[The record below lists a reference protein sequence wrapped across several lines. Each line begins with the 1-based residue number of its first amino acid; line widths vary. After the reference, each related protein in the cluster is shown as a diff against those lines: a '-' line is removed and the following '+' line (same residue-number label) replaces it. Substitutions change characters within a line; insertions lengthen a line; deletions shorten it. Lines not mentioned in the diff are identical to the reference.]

1 MGNLQYYEYPPVGLI
16 GIAEMD
22 GAVSHLFFAGEAPPA
37 GFTVAE
43 SPILRET
50 ATQLTEYFGGKR
62 RAFDLPLA
70 PRGTDFMLS
79 VWKTLRDI
87 PFGETRSYKEIAA
100 RVGKPKA
107 SRAVG
112 MANNRNPIAILIPC
126 HRVIGANGG
135 LVGYAGG
142 LSVKR
147 FLLDLESGRATV

>member
-1 MGNLQYYEYPPVGLI
+1 M
-16 GIAEMD
+16 AETD
-22 GAVSHLFFAGEAPPA
+22 GAVSHLFFAGEAAPA
-37 GFTVAE
+37 GFTLAE
-43 SPILRET
+43 SPLLRET
-50 ATQLTEYFGGKR
+50 AAQLAEYFAGERKTF
-62 RAFDLPLA
+62 AVPLA

-79 VWKTLRDI
+79 VWRALRDI

-100 RVGKPKA
+100 RVGKPRA

-126 HRVIGANGG
+126 HRVIGANGS

-147 FLLDLESGRATV
+147 FLLDLESGRA